1 MHRCISNFPSQTVE
15 VLPSKLY
22 QAKTGK
28 ALVETSTILNWN
40 GEEPMKIAVFVYEY
54 PPKIVGGLGTY
65 AAEITRKFVLTDH
78 DVTVFTMN
86 DDAGDLPT
94 REIWR
99 GIEIH
104 RPLHIDISDSLPD
117 VIAEDI
123 RKWGRGIHFFG
134 KLMVYNYLSA
144 AKLVNE
150 LIKKESLKYDLV
162 VAHDWLSVMGGVT
175 VKKESGL
182 PLAFHVH
189 STEQGRT
196 MGNGS
201 SVVSN
206 IELRGGNM
214 ADLVVTV
221 SYAMKDELIQLG
233 FPRDKIKVSY
243 NGVDPQKYNPETIKK
258 EDIRRI
264 RTSYGLKDEDFMILF
279 LGRLVGVKGVDKLIM
294 AMPHILAKYPKAK
307 LVIVG
312 VGDLQE
318 YLQNLVRMIKMDEYV
333 RFRFDFIPEEER
345 ILHYAA
351 CDVAAFPSLY
361 EPFGI
366 VALEAMAMEK
376 PVVVGASGVSGMREI
391 VICCGDEQCG
401 YHVDP
406 NNPSDIAWGIL
417 SALETP
423 EKRKWLGKN
432 GRKRVL
438 SEFTWSRIAEKTIE
452 LYESVVKR

>member
-1 MHRCISNFPSQTVE
+1 
-15 VLPSKLY
+15 
-22 QAKTGK
+22 
-28 ALVETSTILNWN
+28 
-40 GEEPMKIAVFVYEY
+40 MKIAVLVYEY

-65 AAEITRKFVLTDH
+65 AAEITRKFVLMDN

-86 DDAGDLPT
+86 DDAGTLPT

-104 RPLHIDISDSLPD
+104 RPLHIDVSDSLPD

-123 RKWGRGIHFFG
+123 KKWGRGLHLFG
-134 KLMVYNYLSA
+134 KLLVYNYLSA
-144 AKLVNE
+144 SKLINE
-150 LIKKESLKYDLV
+150 LIKKEGIKYDIV
-162 VAHDWLSVMGGVT
+162 VAHDWLSVIGGVT

-189 STEQGRT
+189 STEKGRT
-196 MGNGS
+196 LGNGS

-206 IELRGGNM
+206 IEMRGANI
-214 ADLVVTV
+214 ADMIITV

-233 FPRDKIKVSY
+233 FPRDKIYVSY
-243 NGVDPQKYNPETIKK
+243 NGVDPQKYNPEGVSTDQVRK
-258 EDIRRI
+258 IRE
-264 RTSYGLKDEDFMILF
+264 SYGLKDDDLMILF

-294 AMPHILAKYPKAK
+294 AMSHVLLKVPNAR

-318 YLQNLVRMIKMDEYV
+318 YLTNLVRTMRLEDCVK
-333 RFRFDFIPEEER
+333 FRFDFISEEER

-366 VALEAMAMEK
+366 VALEAMSMER
-376 PVVVGASGVSGMREI
+376 PVVVGAVGVSGMREI
-391 VICCGDEQCG
+391 VICRGEEQCG
-401 YHVDP
+401 YHIDP
-406 NNPSDIAWGIL
+406 NNPSDIAWGIT
-417 SALETP
+417 SAIESP
-423 EKRKWLGKN
+423 ERRKWLGKN

-438 SEFTWSRIAEKTIE
+438 QEFTWTRIAEKTID
-452 LYESVVKR
+452 LYEKLLKR

>member
-1 MHRCISNFPSQTVE
+1 
-15 VLPSKLY
+15 
-22 QAKTGK
+22 
-28 ALVETSTILNWN
+28 
-40 GEEPMKIAVFVYEY
+40 MKIAALVYEY

-65 AAEITRKFVLTDH
+65 AAEITRKFVLMDH

-86 DDAGDLPT
+86 DDAGTLPT

-104 RPLHIDISDSLPD
+104 RPLHLDVSDSLPD

-123 RKWGRGIHFFG
+123 RKWGRGIHLFG

-144 AKLVNE
+144 SKLVNE
-150 LIKKESLKYDLV
+150 LIKKEGMKYDVV
-162 VAHDWLSVMGGVT
+162 VAHDWLSAMGGIT

-206 IELRGGNM
+206 IELRGGKM
-214 ADLVVTV
+214 ADMIITV

-233 FPRDKIKVSY
+233 FPKEKIEVSY
-243 NGVDPQKYNPETIKK
+243 NGVDPQKYDPEAVSPEQVK
-258 EDIRRI
+258 RI
-264 RTSYGLKDEDFMILF
+264 RAFYGLKDDDLMILF
-279 LGRLVGVKGVDKLIM
+279 LGRLVGVKGIDKLIM
-294 AMPHILAKYPKAK
+294 AMPHILPKYPKAK
-307 LVIVG
+307 LIIVG

-318 YLQNLVRMIKMDEYV
+318 YLQNLVRTIRLDQYV
-333 RFRFDFIPEEER
+333 QFRFDFIPEEER

-351 CDVAAFPSLY
+351 CDIAVFPSYY

-366 VALEAMAMEK
+366 VALEAMAMGK
-376 PVVVGASGVSGMREI
+376 PVVVGAAGISGMREI

-406 NNPSDIAWGIL
+406 NNPSDIAWGIS
-417 SALETP
+417 SALESP
-423 EKRKWLGKN
+423 ERRKWMGEN

-438 SEFTWSRIAEKTIE
+438 KEFTWNRIAEKTIQ
-452 LYESVVKR
+452 LYEKISRR

>member
-1 MHRCISNFPSQTVE
+1 
-15 VLPSKLY
+15 
-22 QAKTGK
+22 
-28 ALVETSTILNWN
+28 
-40 GEEPMKIAVFVYEY
+40 MKIAAFVYEY

-65 AAEITRKFVLTDH
+65 AAEITRKFVLMDH

-86 DDAGDLPT
+86 DDAGTLPT

-104 RPLHIDISDSLPD
+104 RPLHIDVSDSLPD

-123 RKWGRGIHFFG
+123 RKWGRGIHLFG

-150 LIKKESLKYDLV
+150 LIKKEGMKYDVV
-162 VAHDWLSVMGGVT
+162 VAHDWLSAMGGIT

-206 IELRGGNM
+206 IELRAGNM
-214 ADLVVTV
+214 ADMIITV

-233 FPRDKIKVSY
+233 FPKDKIEVSY
-243 NGVDPQKYNPETIKK
+243 NGVDPQKYDPSVVTPEQTK
-258 EDIRRI
+258 RI
-264 RTSYGLKDEDFMILF
+264 RAFYGIKDDDLMILF

-294 AMPHILAKYPKAK
+294 AMPHILPKYPNAK

-318 YLQNLVRMIKMDEYV
+318 YLQNLVRTIRMYEYV
-333 RFRFDFIPEEER
+333 HFRFDFIPEEER

-351 CDVAAFPSLY
+351 CDVAVFPSFY

-366 VALEAMAMEK
+366 VALEAMAMAK
-376 PVVVGASGVSGMREI
+376 PVVVGAAGISGMREI

-406 NNPSDIAWGIL
+406 NNPSDIAWGI
-417 SALETP
+417 SNALENP
-423 EKRKWLGKN
+423 ERRKWLGEN
-432 GRKRVL
+432 GRNRVL
-438 SEFTWSRIAEKTIE
+438 KEFTWNRIAEKTIQ
-452 LYESVVKR
+452 LYEKLANR

>member
-1 MHRCISNFPSQTVE
+1 M
-15 VLPSKLY
+15 K
-22 QAKTGK
+22 
-28 ALVETSTILNWN
+28 STELKWKWWK
-40 GEEPMKIAVFVYEY
+40 PRMKIAVLVYEY

-65 AAEITRKFVLTDH
+65 AAEITRKFVLMDH

-86 DDAGDLPT
+86 DDAGTLPT

-104 RPLHIDISDSLPD
+104 RPLHLDVSDSLPD

-123 RKWGRGIHFFG
+123 KKWGRGINLFG
-134 KLMVYNYLSA
+134 KLLVYNYLSA
-144 AKLVNE
+144 AKLINE
-150 LIKKESLKYDLV
+150 LIKKENMKYDLV
-162 VAHDWLSVMGGVT
+162 VAHDWLSVIGGVT

-182 PLAFHVH
+182 PLVFHVH
-189 STEQGRT
+189 STEKGRT
-196 MGNGS
+196 LGNGS

-214 ADLVVTV
+214 ADMIITV

-233 FPRDKIKVSY
+233 FPRDKIHVSY
-243 NGVDPQKYNPETIKK
+243 NGVDPKKYNPERISAEKVRK
-258 EDIRRI
+258 IREY
-264 RTSYGLKDEDFMILF
+264 YGLKDDDFMILF

-294 AMPHILAKYPKAK
+294 AMPHILPKIPKAK

-318 YLQNLVRMIKMDEYV
+318 YLVNLVRTMRLNDYV

-366 VALEAMAMEK
+366 VALEAMSMER
-376 PVVVGASGVSGMREI
+376 PVVVGATGVSGMREI
-391 VICCGDEQCG
+391 VVCCSEEQCG

-406 NNPSDIAWGIL
+406 NNPSDIAWGII
-417 SALETP
+417 SVLESP

-438 SEFTWSRIAEKTIE
+438 NEFTWSKIAEKTVK
-452 LYESVVKR
+452 LYEQLLKH